1 VEEDLVVVREVVMV
15 VVDSVV
21 VWEVDLVA
29 VDLVMEVDSVEGMGV
44 EKEVEGKEEVTEELV
59 VKDFLE
65 HLVVVD

>member
-1 VEEDLVVVREVVMV
+1 MEEDLVVVREVVMV